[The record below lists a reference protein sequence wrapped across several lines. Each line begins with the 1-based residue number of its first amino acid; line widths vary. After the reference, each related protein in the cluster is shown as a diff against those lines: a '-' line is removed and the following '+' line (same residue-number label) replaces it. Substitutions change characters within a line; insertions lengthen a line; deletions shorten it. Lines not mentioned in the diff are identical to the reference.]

1 MFDIGFWEL
10 LILAALGLMILGPE
24 RLPRV
29 IGQLG
34 RWLRK
39 ARRTASQLRWQ
50 IEHELDLTERREAEQ
65 KRRQATPP
73 AERQKPTNADGSSAS
88 HGDAYAAAAHGAAD
102 HAHHA
107 DPPPATPSATP
118 PTAPATTPP
127 VDPPGVA
134 QDIAQDITQDTGAD
148 TGQPVAESA
157 GAADPA
163 APARRMPDREA
174 AMMDENHD
182 RKTSTR
188 H

>member
-65 KRRQATPP
+65 KRRQAAPP
-73 AERQKPTNADGSSAS
+73 AEQQKPANADGSSAS
-88 HGDAYAAAAHGAAD
+88 HGDAYAAAAHGVAD

-107 DPPPATPSATP
+107 HHADPAPAAAPADPPA
-118 PTAPATTPP
+118 
-127 VDPPGVA
+127 VA
-134 QDIAQDITQDTGAD
+134 QDIAPDTGAD
-148 TGQPVAESA
+148 SGADSGQPVAES
-157 GAADPA
+157 GAEDPA
-163 APARRMPDREA
+163 APARMPDRES
-174 AMMDENHD
+174 AMMDEDRD

-188 H
+188 Q